1 MSKEPENKADTD
13 KQKRPAS
20 PEFKAGFS
28 DGFPAG
34 YREAMEY
41 ERGFSKGFAKGFRK
55 GLERAENER
64 LKAAK
69 EGKPDGDW
77 KARYQKPDA
86 ESG

>member
-1 MSKEPENKADTD
+1 MSKEPETKTNTAQ
-13 KQKRPAS
+13 QKKPLS
-20 PEFKAGFS
+20 PEFKEGFS

-69 EGKPDGDW
+69 EGKPAGTS
-77 KARYQKPDA
+77 A
-86 ESG
+86 